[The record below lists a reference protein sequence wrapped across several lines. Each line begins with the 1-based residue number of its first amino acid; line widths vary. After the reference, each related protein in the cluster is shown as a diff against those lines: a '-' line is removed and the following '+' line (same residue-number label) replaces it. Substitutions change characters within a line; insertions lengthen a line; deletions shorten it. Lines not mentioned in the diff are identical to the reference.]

1 MAKSLT
7 SSGAVPGPA
16 CYGLGGEGATV
27 TDADLM
33 LGYLN
38 PDNFLGGEMKLRTD
52 LAQAALQKL
61 AAKIRMTAT
70 EVAWGICNIVNENMA
85 AAARIHIAEKGHDP
99 RSFAMV
105 ATGGAGPVHVVEVAR
120 KLQIP
125 RVLAT
130 IAAPLREQA
139 WLGDA

>member
-1 MAKSLT
+1 MRARVALQARLGTAYPDTQHRPDRNRCGGGSIAHVNDLGLLNVGPE

-52 LAQAALQKL
+52 LARDALQKL
-61 AAKIRMTAT
+61 ATQL
-70 EVAWGICNIVNENMA
+70 
-85 AAARIHIAEKGHDP
+85 
-99 RSFAMV
+99 
-105 ATGGAGPVHVVEVAR
+105 
-120 KLQIP
+120 KL
-125 RVLAT
+125 
-130 IAAPLREQA
+130 
-139 WLGDA
+139 